1 MNSPTTPRLNSP
13 ALLLLSDVDSVAE
26 ELAVRITQ
34 ADRFYVDGGPLAEE
48 ELRGACRDNLAEIIR
63 ALAGAEPNLK
73 PALAVGR
80 LKAERGVPLAAL
92 LHAFRLGG
100 RLIWEQLTALS
111 KGPGDPEVHECAT
124 LLWELIDAFSDAA
137 VEAYRDTETLLA
149 HSDAQARYRLIR
161 MLFDDHADGSVRSLG
176 ALRTLGVPEDGVFQV
191 VVIIPADPGQAL
203 PAPVTSSLRDAGAQ
217 TVWDSQA
224 DVHIGLLRTASSREA
239 VRAVDRLGQAVAGRI
254 GVSAEFGTPL
264 GIPEALGQA
273 RLAARS
279 TPPGTEGLVRFGS
292 DPMAHLLVTASGAAR
307 VFTES
312 VLGGVLRLP
321 PPDRDD
327 LLSVLAEWYRCH
339 GAAGE
344 VAEALHCHR
353 NTVRYRLRKVRDLTG
368 RDVTD
373 PVQSAELYAALRSVE
388 VLGIVADE

>member
-26 ELAVRITQ
+26 ELAVRITR

-100 RLIWEQLTALS
+100 RLIWEQLTTLS
-111 KGPGDPEVHECAT
+111 KGPGDPELHECAA

-161 MLFDDHADGSVRSLG
+161 TLFDDHADGSVRSL
-176 ALRTLGVPEDGVFQV
+176 AAMRTLGIPEDGVFQIV
-191 VVIIPADPGQAL
+191 VVVPADHGAAL
-203 PAPVTSSLRDAGAQ
+203 PGRLGTALRDAGAH
-217 TVWDSQA
+217 TVWDSQV
-224 DVHIGLLRTASSREA
+224 DVHVGLLRTPSSREA
-239 VRAVDRLGQAVAGRI
+239 ERAIDRLGELVGGRV
-254 GVSAEFGTPL
+254 GVSSPFTNPVAVPTALAE
-264 GIPEALGQA
+264 A
-273 RLAARS
+273 RLASRS
-279 TPPGTEGLVRFGS
+279 AGVGEDRVVRYGS
-292 DPMAHLLVTASGAAR
+292 DPVAHLLAASSEAGGSLAR
-307 VFTES
+307 QI
-312 VLGGVLRLP
+312 LGGVLESASSERA
-321 PPDRDD
+321 D
-327 LLSVLAEWYRCH
+327 LLAVLSAWYRC
-339 GAAGE
+339 GGSAGD
-344 VAEALHCHR
+344 VAEQLHCHR

-373 PVQSAELYAALRSVE
+373 PVQSAELYAALRAVE
-388 VLGIVADE
+388 VLGG